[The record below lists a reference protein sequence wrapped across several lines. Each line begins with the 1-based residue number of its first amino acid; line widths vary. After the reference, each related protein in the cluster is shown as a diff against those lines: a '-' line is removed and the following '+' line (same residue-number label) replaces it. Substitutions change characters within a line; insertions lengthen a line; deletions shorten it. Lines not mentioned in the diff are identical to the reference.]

1 MHLWVGYSKMIYP
14 ESLEKLINYYKK
26 LPGIGEKNAE
36 RLALATLNFKEEDLD
51 KFSESLKNIKK
62 IHKCSICGHLTEN
75 EICNI
80 CSDPSRNKN
89 LICVI
94 EDYKSVFSFEKA
106 GNFRGVYHVLNGLI
120 SPADNIGP
128 DNINL
133 SSLVK
138 RVEEA
143 EKPELILALKSTIE
157 GETTTLYIKKIFEK
171 KNVLISRLSY
181 GIPMGAEIDY
191 LDIITLDKALE
202 DRKKISD

>member
-1 MHLWVGYSKMIYP
+1 MIYP

-106 GNFRGVYHVLNGLI
+106 GNYKGVYHVLNGLI

-143 EKPELILALKSTIE
+143 AKPELILALKSTIE